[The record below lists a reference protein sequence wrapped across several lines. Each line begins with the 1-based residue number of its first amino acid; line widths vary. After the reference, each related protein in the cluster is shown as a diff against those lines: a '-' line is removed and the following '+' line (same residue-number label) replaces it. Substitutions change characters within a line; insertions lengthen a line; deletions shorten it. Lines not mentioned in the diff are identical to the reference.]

1 MFFIIIVIFISVIFL
16 IMIFHICRKLCHD
29 EPVHPPAYRDPQSP
43 APPPLGP
50 MPALPSLPG
59 TGIPVGLEPP
69 PYSEVTAKPFL
80 YPLPQGPC
88 PECGH
93 NPEPQHAPPPQ
104 TNF

>member
-69 PYSEVTAKPFL
+69 PYSEV
-80 YPLPQGPC
+80 GPAW
-88 PECGH
+88 PGGW
-93 NPEPQHAPPPQ
+93 APGGYGGGGYGVGQ
-104 TNF
+104 WGGGTMG